1 MQKRFVSRRFC
12 DIVRLNR
19 IEKSLEFLKLVIN
32 ERNMLKFA
40 KLSDK
45 AHAPTRG
52 SEHAAGYDLRRYIY
66 F

>member
-1 MQKRFVSRRFC
+1 MQTRFVFNRC
-12 DIVRLNR
+12 DIKLNW
-19 IEKSLEFLKLVIN
+19 IEKSLKFLKLLSK
-32 ERNMLKFA
+32 RNMLKFA

-52 SEHAAGYDLRRYIY
+52 SAYAAGYDLRRYIY